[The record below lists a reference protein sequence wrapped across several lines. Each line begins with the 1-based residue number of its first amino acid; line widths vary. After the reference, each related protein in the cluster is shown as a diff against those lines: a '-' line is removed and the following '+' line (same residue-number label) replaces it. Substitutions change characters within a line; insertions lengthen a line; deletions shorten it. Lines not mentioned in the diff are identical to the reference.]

1 MLRKDLGRIRLMEMI
16 HAEWEVDIEWRKKAN
31 RRIFYVMGNINLYE
45 INIRLKLTHLLLVG
59 RIW

>member
-1 MLRKDLGRIRLMEMI
+1 MI